1 MQDIER
7 MDKNNHKIGEVAG
20 LLATSI
26 RTIRY
31 YEEEGLLTP
40 IRTPRGTRLYS
51 ERHIA
56 RLRTILQLAKFGF
69 SIDGIRKI
77 AEIREQSTT
86 GDESSLQ
93 VEKYLEGVLNTISSQ
108 INELKR
114 VSLEIN
120 GARKIISGC
129 NGCSNTPSTKGCPD
143 CPVRSKL
150 KEVELLNLVWDTEL
164 S

>member
-1 MQDIER
+1 ME
-7 MDKNNHKIGEVAG
+7 KNNHKIGEVAD

-51 ERHIA
+51 DSHIA
-56 RLRTILQLAKFGF
+56 RLKVTLRLAKLGF
-69 SIDGIRKI
+69 SIEGIRKI
-77 AEIREQSTT
+77 VEIREQSKT
-86 GDESSLQ
+86 GDESSLK
-93 VEKYLEGVLNTISSQ
+93 VEQHLEEVMNTITDQ

-120 GARKIISGC
+120 TARNVISGC

-143 CPVRSKL
+143 CPVRKKL
-150 KEVELLNLVWDTEL
+150 EEVELLNLVWDTEL
-164 S
+164 N

>member
-1 MQDIER
+1 ME
-7 MDKNNHKIGEVAG
+7 KNNHKIGEVAD

-31 YEEEGLLTP
+31 YEEEGLITP

-51 ERHIA
+51 DCHIA
-56 RLRTILQLAKFGF
+56 RLRTILLLAKFGF

-77 AEIREQSTT
+77 AEIREQSST
-86 GDESSLQ
+86 GDESSFK
-93 VEKYLEGVLNTISSQ
+93 VEHHLEEVLNTITDQ

-120 GARKIISGC
+120 KARNVISGC
-129 NGCSNTPSTKGCPD
+129 NGCSNTPSTEGCPD
-143 CPVRSKL
+143 CPVRKKL

-164 S
+164 VS